1 MGLNIAPGERQQHR
15 YNLHMQMNMPDLV
28 GLTGAVI
35 AGYAYLPQITHLVK
49 ERCSAGISRTA
60 FALWFLASVLVTIN
74 ALFIQSVVFIFLG
87 VIQISATAI
96 IYLYSTRYK
105 GLVCPFHEANTPRA

>member
-1 MGLNIAPGERQQHR
+1 ME
-15 YNLHMQMNMPDLV
+15 MDMPDFI

-35 AGYAYLPQITHLVK
+35 AGYAYLPQITHLIK

-60 FALWFLASVLVTIN
+60 FALWFLSSILVTIN
-74 ALFIQSVVFIFLG
+74 AVSIQSVVFISLG

-96 IYLYSTRYK
+96 IYFYSTRYK
-105 GLVCPFHEANTPRA
+105 ELVCPFHGATTPSA